1 MLRQL
6 LTIILEQHL
15 VSGNPLYR
23 GQHVMLQS
31 QALTLGQRLQNI
43 MSRKCIEILDISTH
57 MNFINN
63 RGELGVL
70 GVEAVDGVH
79 GGVEVLD
86 VLGVH
91 LEEGGV
97 LDHDVPDPLV
107 ILPLAPASHP
117 FLQLKVKTQ
126 N

>member
-1 MLRQL
+1 
-6 LTIILEQHL
+6 
-15 VSGNPLYR
+15 
-23 GQHVMLQS
+23 
-31 QALTLGQRLQNI
+31 
-43 MSRKCIEILDISTH
+43 

-97 LDHDVPDPLV
+97 LDHDVPDTLV
-107 ILPLAPASHP
+107 LLPLAPPSHP
-117 FLQLKVKTQ
+117 LLQLKVKIQ

>member
-1 MLRQL
+1 
-6 LTIILEQHL
+6 
-15 VSGNPLYR
+15 
-23 GQHVMLQS
+23 
-31 QALTLGQRLQNI
+31 
-43 MSRKCIEILDISTH
+43 

-63 RGELGVL
+63 RGKLGVL

-86 VLGVH
+86 VLSVH
-91 LEEGGV
+91 LEEGSV

-117 FLQLKVKTQ
+117 LLQLKVKTQ